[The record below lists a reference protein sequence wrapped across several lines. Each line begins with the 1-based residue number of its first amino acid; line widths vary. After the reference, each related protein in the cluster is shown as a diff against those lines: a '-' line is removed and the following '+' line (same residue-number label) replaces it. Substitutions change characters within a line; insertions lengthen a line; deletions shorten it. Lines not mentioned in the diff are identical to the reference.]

1 MNLAAIFAFLLTSGI
16 CAETEFHSPD
26 GARLTVMVCPRV
38 VAADTQPS
46 PRRRRNHQ
54 PGRNAGPSRPPQR
67 FVSSRA
73 SRYHYMLW

>member
-38 VAADTQPS
+38 VAADAQPD
-46 PRRRRNHQ
+46 PKAAPQPPARPERRT
-54 PGRNAGPSRPPQR
+54 
-67 FVSSRA
+67 
-73 SRYHYMLW
+73 

>member
-38 VAADTQPS
+38 VAGDPPAEAEPP
-46 PRRRRNHQ
+46 PRPAPPAHPERRT
-54 PGRNAGPSRPPQR
+54 
-67 FVSSRA
+67 
-73 SRYHYMLW
+73 